1 MFCLTAEHS
10 VLKSDCFLNDE
21 SETGHSTSLM
31 HRFTIEF
38 DVVRIDFN
46 RLISTSHPSIMS

>member
-31 HRFTIEF
+31 
-38 DVVRIDFN
+38 
-46 RLISTSHPSIMS
+46 